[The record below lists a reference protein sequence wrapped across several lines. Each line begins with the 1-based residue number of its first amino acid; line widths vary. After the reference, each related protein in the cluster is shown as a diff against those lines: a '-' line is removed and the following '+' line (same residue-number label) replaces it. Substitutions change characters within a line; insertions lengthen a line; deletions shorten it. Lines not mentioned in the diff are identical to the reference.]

1 MLLTHQI
8 ILIKRKKLN
17 QRIIKLFNILPSKS
31 NYYNGYIPFS
41 TTSLAYLLNI
51 NITKEIINDDNSIS
65 IIYDRHII
73 EKMYNSLFN
82 FNKIIKQRN
91 LIFYSHFE
99 TDGILSKN

>member
-51 NITKEIINDDNSIS
+51 NITKEIINDDNSTS
-65 IIYDRHII
+65 IIQDKHLI

-82 FNKIIKQRN
+82 FNKIKKFN
-91 LIFYSHFE
+91 
-99 TDGILSKN
+99 ILWSI